1 MEKSILKDKELLI
14 WQKKYIRNEIQ
25 ENEIPKE
32 KVEQLKELF
41 REQIKILEQL
51 IEEDKQK
58 ILIIRKELMNN

>member
-32 KVEQLKELF
+32 KVEQV
-41 REQIKILEQL
+41 
-51 IEEDKQK
+51 
-58 ILIIRKELMNN
+58 